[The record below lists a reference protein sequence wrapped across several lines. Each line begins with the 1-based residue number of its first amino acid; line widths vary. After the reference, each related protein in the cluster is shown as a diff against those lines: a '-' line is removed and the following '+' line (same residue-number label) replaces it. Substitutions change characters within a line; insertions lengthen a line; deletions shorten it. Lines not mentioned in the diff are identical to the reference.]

1 MKILTAEQI
10 RRIDGETIKREGIPS
25 LELMKRAA
33 TAFYNWFTEKYPNK
47 RLSLSVFAGV
57 GNNGGDGM
65 MIARLLHKSGYNVK
79 AFIVEYSQKYTE
91 DTAHNLRRLKADNVF
106 HKKILTEKEM
116 PDLSA
121 FDLVIDGIFGTGLS
135 REVSG
140 IAATVIQQIN
150 NSRKPVIS
158 IDVPSGLFL
167 NKRTPFAV
175 HATETITFQIP
186 KLALYLPENQ
196 DYTGNVTIV
205 PIGLNK
211 EAIEELESDFTL
223 TERGKIRS
231 LLKPLSKFAHKGTE
245 GHALIIGG
253 SLGKTGSVCLAAK
266 ASLKTGCGLITAYLP
281 KCGVPIIQSNF
292 PEAMAIEDGGD
303 THLTSITYDLH
314 PNAIGIGVGMGQHQ
328 ETQLALHGFLQK
340 NSAPLVI
347 DADGLNILSQHPDW
361 LSLLP
366 PKTILTPHP
375 KELSRLI
382 GAWCDDYEK
391 IQKTRLFA
399 QEYDLIVVVKGAY
412 SLIIAPGHVYL
423 NSTGCPALA
432 TAGSGDVLT
441 GMITSLLA
449 QGYDPL
455 QAARVGVYLHG
466 LTAEIGVQHIH
477 PRAFIAS
484 DIIEN
489 IGNAYR
495 ELEKNN

>member
-10 RRIDGETIKREGIPS
+10 RRIDAETIKREGIPS

-65 MIARLLHKSGYNVK
+65 MIARLLHKSGYSVK

-135 REVSG
+135 REVGG

-211 EAIEELESDFTL
+211 EAIEGAESDFVL
-223 TERGKIRS
+223 TERGKIRA
-231 LLKPLSKFAHKGTE
+231 LLKPLSKYAHKGTE

-266 ASLKTGCGLITAYLP
+266 AALKTGCGLITAYLP